1 MTFFRMEPHVHETHR
16 RLSLSDDISQKDRER
31 QLDLYSFSK
40 LVAEIEAGNEVVF
53 DVKEVNTDVEFKP
66 LVPWASRAIVVT
78 DTCPPEIAQ
87 IVEEHCNRFELRT
100 RDRSFYGYVPK
111 AHYDAFDDQK
121 SFFRGMDRNSII
133 TASRMVI
140 DTSKIG
146 DAPIFTL
153 VGGLFLQSTLLVN
166 YDFFLKYQW
175 HHCLGWIFF
184 PVRESAHY
192 KS

>member
-1 MTFFRMEPHVHETHR
+1 MTFFRMTPHVHETHR
-16 RLSLSDDISQKDRER
+16 YLEFADHIGVMDPQR
-31 QLDLYSFSK
+31 DLHSFSK
-40 LVAEIEAGNEVVF
+40 LVAEIEAGNDVVF
-53 DVKEVNTDVEFKP
+53 DVKEVNTDVDFKP
-66 LVPWASRAIVVT
+66 LIPWASRAIVVT

-87 IVEEHCNRFELRT
+87 ILEEHCNRFELRT
-100 RDRSFYGYVPK
+100 RDRSFCGYVPK

-133 TASRMVI
+133 TISRMII

-146 DAPIFTL
+146 DAPIFNL
-153 VGGLFLQSTLLVN
+153 VGGTYLQSTLLVN

-175 HHCLGWIFF
+175 HHCLGWIFT